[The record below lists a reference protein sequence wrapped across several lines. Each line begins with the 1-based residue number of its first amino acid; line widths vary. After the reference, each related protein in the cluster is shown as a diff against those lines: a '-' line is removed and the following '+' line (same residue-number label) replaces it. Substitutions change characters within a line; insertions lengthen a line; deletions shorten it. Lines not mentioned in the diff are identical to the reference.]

1 MTSSRPAASCLGTSQ
16 SSHSLETPGMQR
28 SACPEVHFTSYPAST
43 LLAWS
48 GLQSS
53 LDAYLNSLKEA
64 AVIARGNA
72 AAVMNMSDGAQKDL
86 WRSIQQS
93 DLPAFERVAASLQVE
108 PAGRGSRQA
117 CLPLRVYAQTRSEAL

>member
-1 MTSSRPAASCLGTSQ
+1 MSWHVALQ
-16 SSHSLETPGMQR
+16 
-28 SACPEVHFTSYPAST
+28 VHFTSYPAST

-72 AAVMNMSDGAQKDL
+72 AAIMNMSDGAQQDL

-93 DLPAFERVAASLQVE
+93 DLAKFERVAASLQVE
-108 PAGRGSRQA
+108 PANRGSRQA
-117 CLPLRVYAQTRSEAL
+117 CLPLRVYAQTRSEGEAGSCLWPE

>member
-1 MTSSRPAASCLGTSQ
+1 MPTCSRSWHVVLQ
-16 SSHSLETPGMQR
+16 
-28 SACPEVHFTSYPAST
+28 VHFTSYPAST
-43 LLAWS
+43 LLAWN

-72 AAVMNMSDGAQKDL
+72 AAVMNMSDGAQQDL

-93 DLPAFERVAASLQVE
+93 DLQKFERVAASLQVE
-108 PAGRGSRQA
+108 PAVRGGRQA
-117 CLPLRVYAQTRSEAL
+117 CLPLRVYAQSRSEGEGGACLSPQY